1 MDTVKFTLATLGALV
16 VIQTAL
22 SFVRSRAWW
31 VRVFDFPRPQIAL
44 CSLLLLALFGV
55 TTGGVAAAAAWERV
69 ALALLALA
77 VLAQLWQIVPYT
89 RCWRVQVRTARGA
102 VPEER
107 RLRFVIS
114 NVCMTNP
121 DTRRWLDLVRAEKP
135 DVVVAVEADTHWC
148 EALRELDAAYPHRI
162 LQPQDNTYGV
172 AVCSRLP
179 LGRTRVKHLV
189 ESDVPSIFTSV
200 RLPSGE
206 SVRAVVLHPRP
217 PRPDIRQDSSLRDAE
232 LVRAGLIVREFR
244 GPVVVAGDLNDVAWS
259 HTTHLFQRVARLLD
273 PRIGRGLFATF
284 PVAHRVLRFPLD
296 HVFHSN
302 HFDLVEIRR
311 LPDIGSDHFP
321 MLIELALRP
330 ADSGDRPEPPQ
341 SDADD
346 EEQAIDAIED
356 AREMR
361 AEETPEER
369 RRRKSS
375 DT

>member
-1 MDTVKFTLATLGALV
+1 MFPVKITLATLGTLV
-16 VIQTAL
+16 VLQTAL

-44 CSLLLLALFGV
+44 CSFVLLVLFGFA
-55 TTGGVAAAAAWERV
+55 TGGIRHAAPWERV
-69 ALALLALA
+69 AFALLALA
-77 VLAQLWQIVPYT
+77 AAAQTWQILPYT
-89 RCWRVQVRTARGA
+89 RWWRVQVRAASGPAAR
-102 VPEER
+102 PD
-107 RLRFVIS
+107 RLRLLIS
-114 NVCMTNP
+114 NVCMANP
-121 DTRRWLDLVRAEKP
+121 DTDRWLELVREEEP
-135 DVVVAVEADTHWC
+135 DLAVAVEVDERWC
-148 EALRELDAAYPHRI
+148 EALRALDDLYPHQI
-162 LQPQDNTYGV
+162 LQPQGNTYGM
-172 AVCSRLP
+172 AVYSRLP

-200 RLPSGE
+200 RLPSGQN
-206 SVRAVVLHPRP
+206 VRFVVLHPRP
-217 PRPDIRQDSSLRDAE
+217 PRPDIQQDSSLRDAE
-232 LVRAGLIVREFR
+232 LVKAGLIVRELHA
-244 GPVVVAGDLNDVAWS
+244 PAIVAGDLNDVAWS

-284 PVAHRVLRFPLD
+284 PVAHRILRFPLD
-296 HVFHSN
+296 HVFHST

-311 LPDIGSDHFP
+311 LRDIGSDHFP

-330 ADSGDRPEPPQ
+330 PGAGDRPEAPE

-361 AEETPEER
+361 DEETPQER
-369 RRRKSS
+369 SRRKSA